1 MRERP
6 RPTPGMP
13 RISPSYSSAS
23 AIGSTLG
30 YCSVTT
36 LPTPIEHGSDN
47 ANGGDTWYVIVP
59 FGPCV
64 PCSFRVCY
72 SSEAPVHP
80 PTPTIVRPSTPVLSP
95 PSPPSPLSRPT
106 PPTPPTPHS
115 AVHKS
120 TIPVPPRVSGLRRK
134 FVDDGEI
141 WDRSINVARRAPH
154 IPCAL
159 HLIVVH
165 IRH

>member
-1 MRERP
+1 MQRP
-6 RPTPGMP
+6 QPTPGMP
-13 RISPSYSSAS
+13 RISPPHSFVSS
-23 AIGSTLG
+23 IGSTLG
-30 YCSVTT
+30 YCPVMTSPT
-36 LPTPIEHGSDN
+36 LIEHRSEN

-64 PCSFRVCY
+64 PYSFRVCY
-72 SSEAPVHP
+72 SSEAPVRP
-80 PTPTIVRPSTPVLSP
+80 PNLTIVRPSTPV
-95 PSPPSPLSRPT
+95 PSPPSAPSAPSRPT
-106 PPTPPTPHS
+106 PPTPPTSHGVVLRS
-115 AVHKS
+115 K
-120 TIPVPPRVSGLRRK
+120 IPVPPRVSGFRRK

-154 IPCAL
+154 IPCVL

>member
-1 MRERP
+1 MRER
-6 RPTPGMP
+6 P

-30 YCSVTT
+30 HCPVMTS
-36 LPTPIEHGSDN
+36 PTPIEHESDN
-47 ANGGDTWYVIVP
+47 ANGRDTWYVIAP

-64 PCSFRVCY
+64 PYSFSVCY

-80 PTPTIVRPSTPVLSP
+80 PNPTVVRPSTPVLSP
-95 PSPPSPLSRPT
+95 PSPPSPPSALSRPT
-106 PPTPPTPHS
+106 PPTPSTPHS
-115 AVHKS
+115 AVLKS
-120 TIPVPPRVSGLRRK
+120 TIPIPPRVSGLRRK
-134 FVDDGEI
+134 FVDDEEI

-154 IPCAL
+154 IPCVL